1 MYVCVGLVEEA
12 AKVWT
17 DFKYQSNHNEQNS
30 KSKERRSTWKWGS
43 LTVMLPDTEYAIKTA
58 INVGIIICNWPVISN
73 TTTAVEMV
81 CVAPDTRDAAPTTAY
96 APGNT
101 LSST

>member
-1 MYVCVGLVEEA
+1 
-12 AKVWT
+12 
-17 DFKYQSNHNEQNS
+17 
-30 KSKERRSTWKWGS
+30 
-43 LTVMLPDTEYAIKTA
+43 MLPDTEYAIKTA

-81 CVAPDTRDAAPTTAY
+81 CVAPDAKDAAPTTAY

-101 LSST
+101 LSSTLEQPKQKQRALLRTRVTVST